1 MRPRLACAAALC
13 ALVASSCATVRPP
26 APEVA
31 AAARAAGTYSGRV
44 KVRLEGREL
53 RGRATVLLAFAR
65 PDALRIELPGPGGL
79 RLLAVTRGGRVTAV
93 FPSERAVYAGEA
105 DAPSMEALLGVALTP
120 AEVMDLLLGTAP
132 PRLASAVFAWGPR
145 LPRSVDARLPDG
157 SRVRMT
163 IEEAEAG
170 APLPAAAFEPPPAE
184 GHRAVDVE
192 EARRLW
198 SR

>member
-1 MRPRLACAAALC
+1 
-13 ALVASSCATVRPP
+13 VRPP
-26 APEVA
+26 APEIA
-31 AAARAAGTYSGRV
+31 ERARAASTYSGRV
-44 KVRLEGREL
+44 KVRLDGREL
-53 RGRATVLLAFAR
+53 RGRATVLLAFER

-79 RLLAVTRGGRVTAV
+79 RLLAVAKDGAMTAV
-93 FPSERAVYAGEA
+93 FPAERAVYAGAA

-132 PRLASAVFAWGPR
+132 ARLTRAEFRWGPR

-170 APLPAAAFEPPPAE
+170 APLPAAAFAPPPAE
-184 GHRAVDVE
+184 GHRRVDVE
-192 EARRLW
+192 EARSLW
-198 SR
+198 AR

>member
-1 MRPRLACAAALC
+1 
-13 ALVASSCATVRPP
+13 VRPP

-31 AAARAAGTYSGRV
+31 AQARAASTYSGRV
-44 KVRLEGREL
+44 KVRLDGREL
-53 RGRATVLLAFAR
+53 RGRATVLLAFSR

-79 RLLAVTRGGRVTAV
+79 RLLAVTRGGSVTAV
-93 FPSERAVYAGEA
+93 FPAERAVYTGAA

-120 AEVMDLLLGTAP
+120 AEVMELLLGAAP
-132 PRLASAVFAWGPR
+132 ARLTRAEFRWGPR

-170 APLPAAAFEPPPAE
+170 LALPAAAFEPPPAE
-184 GHRAVDVE
+184 GHRRVDVE
-192 EARRLW
+192 EARGLW

>member
-1 MRPRLACAAALC
+1 
-13 ALVASSCATVRPP
+13 VRPP

-31 AAARAAGTYSGRV
+31 ARARAVSTYSGRV
-44 KVRLEGREL
+44 KVRLDGREL
-53 RGRATVLLAFAR
+53 RGRATVLLAFQR

-79 RLLAVTRGGRVTAV
+79 RLLAVTRDGRVTAV
-93 FPSERAVYAGEA
+93 FPAERAVFAGQA

-120 AEVMDLLLGTAP
+120 AEVMDLLLGAVP
-132 PRLASAVFAWGPR
+132 ARLARAEFRWGPR
-145 LPRSVDARLPDG
+145 LPRSVDAWLPDG

-170 APLPAAAFEPPPAE
+170 GALPAAAFEPPPSE
-184 GHRAVDVE
+184 GHRRVDVE